1 MSRKKKE
8 QLPTKPKFTFAKDSI
23 TLERGHFLHM
33 LSEAHDRGFW
43 EGRRIVEEK
52 STDIWNVIEEQYEI
66 DHLKD
71 DCGTMR
77 DKTLI

>member
-1 MSRKKKE
+1 
-8 QLPTKPKFTFAKDSI
+8 
-23 TLERGHFLHM
+23 M